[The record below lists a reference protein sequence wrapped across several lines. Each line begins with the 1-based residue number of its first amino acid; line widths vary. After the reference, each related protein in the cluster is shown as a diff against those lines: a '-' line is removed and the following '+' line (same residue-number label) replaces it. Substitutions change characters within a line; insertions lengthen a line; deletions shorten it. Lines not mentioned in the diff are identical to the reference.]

1 MTSEQRKK
9 ASIDLTLTYCRSYY
23 QDWRLA
29 KVLTIKKLM
38 DNRYDF
44 YSDIIPELK
53 PCSVEEAEST
63 IAQEIKNG
71 LCHDAIAQCIQYIED
86 LFALINA
93 TKKPDFFVKNIITY
107 KAGTITAS
115 IKTYKSNVKNI
126 TRDFYIPSD
135 MTFATDADKKQI
147 ADGVDKLVDLVNDQ
161 VEFYKKYWFFYN
173 QYKHGLAV
181 PMRPFGNTYHAAQV
195 EDDKQGKMNPY
206 IVAYDNMNIKA
217 AQSKGTHLQGQPIM
231 INGFT
236 DNVRPHIGKLEEEN
250 NYLRLVYP
258 DEKSEFSK
266 QVFVDQAFK
275 TRACINTLMTN
286 YTSYINPEE
295 GKMVFQV
302 PDDYRLNQ
310 TLVCTMLVE
319 N

>member
-1 MTSEQRKK
+1 MTPEQRKK
-9 ASIDLTLTYCRSYY
+9 ASIDLTLTYCQSYY

-53 PCSVEEAEST
+53 PCSVEETEST

-107 KAGTITAS
+107 EAGRITAS

-126 TRDFYIPSD
+126 TRDFYIPVD
-135 MTFATDADKKQI
+135 MTFATDADQKQI
-147 ADGVDKLVDLVNDQ
+147 ADGVDKLVELVNDQ

-181 PMRPFGNTYHAAQV
+181 PMIPFGNPYNAQQV
-195 EDDKQGKMNPY
+195 ELDKQGQMQPY
-206 IVAYDNMNIKA
+206 IVTYDNRNIKA
-217 AQSKGTHLQGQPIM
+217 ASSKGTYSQGQPIM
-231 INGFT
+231 VNGLT
-236 DNVRPHIGKLEEEN
+236 DNVLPHIGKLEEEN
-250 NYLRLVYP
+250 NYLRLVHP
-258 DEKSEFSK
+258 DEKSEFSMEI
-266 QVFVDQAFK
+266 FVDQAFK
-275 TRACINTLMTN
+275 TRACINTLLTN
-286 YTSYINPEE
+286 YTRFISPEE
-295 GKMVFQV
+295 GQRVFQV
-302 PDDYRLNQ
+302 PDDYKLNQ
-310 TLVCTMLVE
+310 ALVCTMFIE

>member
-1 MTSEQRKK
+1 MTPEQRKK
-9 ASIDLTLTYCRSYY
+9 ASIDLTLTYCNSYY

-29 KVLTIKKLM
+29 KVLTINKLIN
-38 DNRYDF
+38 NRYDF
-44 YSDIIPELK
+44 FSDIIPELK
-53 PCSVEEAEST
+53 PCSIEEAEST

-93 TKKPDFFVKNIITY
+93 TKNPDFFVKNIITY
-107 KAGTITAS
+107 EAGRITAS

-126 TRDFYIPSD
+126 TRDFYIPEN
-135 MTFATDADKKQI
+135 MTFATDEDQKQI

-161 VEFYKKYWFFYN
+161 VVFYKKYWFFYN

-181 PMRPFGNTYHAAQV
+181 PMRPFGNTYNMQQV
-195 EDDKQGKMNPY
+195 ELDKQDQMKPY
-206 IVAYDNMNIKA
+206 IVTYDNMNIKA
-217 AQSKGTHLQGQPIM
+217 AASKGTFSPSHGIM
-231 INGFT
+231 MNGFT
-236 DNVRPHIGKLEEEN
+236 ENVRPFIGKLQQEN
-250 NYLRLVYP
+250 NFLRLVLP
-258 DEKSEFSK
+258 DEKSEFIIEL
-266 QVFVDQAFK
+266 FVDQAFK
-275 TRACINTLMTN
+275 TRACINTLMAN
-286 YTSYINPEE
+286 YTRHISPEE
-295 GKMVFQV
+295 GKRVFQV